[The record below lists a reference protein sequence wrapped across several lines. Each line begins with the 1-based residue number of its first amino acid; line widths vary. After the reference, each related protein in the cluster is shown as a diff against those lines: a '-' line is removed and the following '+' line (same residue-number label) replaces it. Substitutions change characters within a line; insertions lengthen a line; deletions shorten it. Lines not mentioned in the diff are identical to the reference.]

1 VTPTDTA
8 TPSVLIG
15 DVNHDGVV
23 DQRDIDAVVHAVF
36 VSPDTPN
43 NLIFDVNAD
52 GRITAA
58 DVAAVV
64 EHLHQP

>member
-36 VSPDTPN
+36 VSSNTPD
-43 NLIFDVNAD
+43 NLMFDVNAD
-52 GRITAA
+52 SRITAT
-58 DVAAVV
+58 DVAAIVA
-64 EHLHQP
+64 HLHQP